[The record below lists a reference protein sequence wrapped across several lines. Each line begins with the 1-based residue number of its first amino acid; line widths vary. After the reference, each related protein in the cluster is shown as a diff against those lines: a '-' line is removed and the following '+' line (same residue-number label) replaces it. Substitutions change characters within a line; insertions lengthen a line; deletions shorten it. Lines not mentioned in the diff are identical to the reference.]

1 MGSVLLRNNVTVS
14 TNKTWPAIG
23 HKNKK
28 PTAMPKRKIT
38 PVRVLA
44 EEAPDAI
51 EGHTMISLACILYM
65 AVYFC

>member
-1 MGSVLLRNNVTVS
+1 MS
-14 TNKTWPAIG
+14 AIWR
-23 HKNKK
+23 KNKN

-51 EGHTMISLACILYM
+51 EGPAMISRACILYT
-65 AVYFC
+65 AVNCCYRLLSKHYVKHVRSH